1 MSMLQP
7 GRTLVRAQDFVWLL
21 LFGGLVLVS
30 PEREVY
36 EIELLTALAVFQVA
50 EPRIAFFAT
59 RAGVVTALSLKLL
72 VGFLLI
78 GYTGGITSR
87 YYLILLL
94 PVVSAAT
101 SLGIVGTMLMTLLAC
116 GSYLVFLTPWY
127 LDPGR
132 WELTPEG
139 IGVLSLNVMFLP
151 VVAFLT
157 NQLAESNRIEA
168 RRYQLTAEQLREANR
183 HLQEAEAAMR
193 RSERLAAIGQ
203 LSAGLAHELRNPL
216 GTVKASAE
224 MLARSVPEENG
235 VVKELTGFI
244 SSEVDRANSLVTRFL
259 DFARPLQVR
268 LASFDLTEVL
278 DRAVSQIERHHP
290 PFAVRVIKNYSPDI
304 RPFAFDAELIERV
317 AYNLLLNAA
326 QASPAEGTI
335 TLKTRTAEGW
345 VEFSVID
352 RGSGIDAAHRESIF
366 NPFFTTKREGVGLGL
381 AIVARIVDEHG
392 GKITVESESG
402 EGSVF
407 RVLLPLAAP
416 ESNS

>member
-1 MSMLQP
+1 MLQP
-7 GRTLVRAQDFVWLL
+7 RQSLVRAQDFVWLL
-21 LFGGLVLVS
+21 LFGGLALAS
-30 PEREVY
+30 PQREVY
-36 EIELLTALAVFQVA
+36 EIEVLTVLAIFQVA
-50 EPRIAFFAT
+50 EPRIGFFAT
-59 RAGVVTALSLKLL
+59 PRGVVAAIALKLAF
-72 VGFLLI
+72 GFLLI
-78 GYTGGITSR
+78 GFTGGITSP

-101 SLGIVGTMLMTLLAC
+101 ALGLAGTMTVTLLAC
-116 GSYLVFLTPWY
+116 GSYIIFLTPWF

-139 IGVLSLNVMFLP
+139 IGVLSLNVIFLP
-151 VVAFLT
+151 VVGFLT
-157 NQLAESNRIEA
+157 NQLAESNRVQA
-168 RRYQLTAEQLREANR
+168 RRYQQAAEQLTEANR
-183 HLQEAEAAMR
+183 HLQEAEAAVR

-259 DFARPLQVR
+259 DFARPLRMQPV
-268 LASFDLTEVL
+268 LSDLTEVL

-290 PFAVRVIKNYSPDI
+290 PFDVRINKNYSPDI

-317 AYNLLLNAA
+317 AYNLLLNAV
-326 QASPAEGTI
+326 QASPPAGTVTI
-335 TLKTRTAEGW
+335 KSRTAEGW

-352 RGSGIDAAHRESIF
+352 RGAGIDAAHRENIF
-366 NPFFTTKREGVGLGL
+366 NPFFTTKRDGVGLGL
-381 AIVARIVDEHG
+381 AIVSRIIDEHG

-402 EGSVF
+402 SGSVF
-407 RVLLPLAAP
+407 RVLLPLPVP
-416 ESNS
+416 ESTA